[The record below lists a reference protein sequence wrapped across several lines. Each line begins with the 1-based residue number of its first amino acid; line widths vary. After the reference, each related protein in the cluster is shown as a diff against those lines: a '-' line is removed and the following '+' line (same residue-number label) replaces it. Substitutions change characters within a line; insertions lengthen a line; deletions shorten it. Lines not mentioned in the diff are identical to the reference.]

1 MRGSS
6 AVPCRELC
14 AVISRVPRQAFSSP
28 RARLCLLQL
37 RASRAVPRR
46 RRLRRLAGRCALPW
60 RVLLSDGVAVDAVG
74 PRRAGRAKRFD
85 AFGGLPGAQAPS
97 FFSNE
102 SHTTSHRHSCGRYL
116 RVALTN
122 FTRRRPGRRAGH
134 LLPPCWAVSCEP
146 ALPQAGRVIGT
157 AETLSALW
165 MDLNS
170 FEFWLRRPQRAV
182 KPA

>member
-1 MRGSS
+1 MDGSEGGSRQHRTLRGSS

-60 RVLLSDGVAVDAVG
+60 QVLLSNGVAADAVG

-116 RVALTN
+116 RVALTK
-122 FTRRRPGRRAGH
+122 FHSETARPARRPLASPLLGGKLRAGTSASRPGH
-134 LLPPCWAVSCEP
+134 RH
-146 ALPQAGRVIGT
+146 GRDTLGT
-157 AETLSALW
+157 V
-165 MDLNS
+165 DG
-170 FEFWLRRPQRAV
+170 FEFI
-182 KPA
+182 